1 MILLPPQRLSTL
13 PHQLSLTSTRIL
25 GNHLSMAN
33 DRTTRSAHFAS
44 KSVENPFLA
53 TITAP
58 RLFPQNILNTKVYRT
73 SSISPIAVVITRYKE
88 GQEIL
93 TKPFCSPILGSASAA
108 KQNVCKSACDYITRN
123 FMDEVKQLDG
133 DTVSSNN
140 ASDGD
145 QYNDEDRD
153 DVNMEVPSHVVG
165 VPAGGPTYAIQEELF
180 DSDEPTNSTVNQN
193 DITLLSEPLAI
204 PTEDRKRQYDEDLT
218 NEVVKASDNRF
229 NNVERSPIFSKIPK
243 TN

>member
-1 MILLPPQRLSTL
+1 
-13 PHQLSLTSTRIL
+13 
-25 GNHLSMAN
+25 
-33 DRTTRSAHFAS
+33 
-44 KSVENPFLA
+44 
-53 TITAP
+53 
-58 RLFPQNILNTKVYRT
+58 
-73 SSISPIAVVITRYKE
+73 
-88 GQEIL
+88 
-93 TKPFCSPILGSASAA
+93 
-108 KQNVCKSACDYITRN
+108 
-123 FMDEVKQLDG
+123 MDEVKQLDG